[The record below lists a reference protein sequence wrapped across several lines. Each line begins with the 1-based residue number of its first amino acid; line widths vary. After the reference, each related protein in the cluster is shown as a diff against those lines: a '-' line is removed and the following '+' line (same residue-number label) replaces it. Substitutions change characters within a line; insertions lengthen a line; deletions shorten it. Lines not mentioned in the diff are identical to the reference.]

1 MWTIIG
7 KFSHTTVDN
16 VERKWRGK
24 LRHGFGKTEPGDHEM
39 VHQVLTHETCKWRR
53 KRPSR
58 TLLHRLGPR
67 SGDRLSAP
75 DPHFDFPASSPIFAG
90 APRWAPNRSLWNSCF
105 WVHAR
110 WVCTLYFHA
119 RGGVFGTIT
128 VCHRAG
134 RFSRSAESFGGEDRS
149 APRGTPA
156 PQIPHSRWRRQR
168 LLWHTFDR
176 QRLNLARTGYWDRRW
191 RARMI

>member
-1 MWTIIG
+1 VNNHWKIQPHDCG
-7 KFSHTTVDN
+7 Q
-16 VERKWRGK
+16 RGK
-24 LRHGFGKTEPGDHEM
+24 KVTRKITSWVWKNRTRRPRNGPSGANARDVQVKTKEAIAN
-39 VHQVLTHETCKWRR
+39 
-53 KRPSR
+53 
-58 TLLHRLGPR
+58 TLASPRAR

-75 DPHFDFPASSPIFAG
+75 DPHFDFPASSPIFSG

-119 RGGVFGTIT
+119 WGGVFGTIT

-156 PQIPHSRWRRQR
+156 PQIPHSR
-168 LLWHTFDR
+168 
-176 QRLNLARTGYWDRRW
+176 
-191 RARMI
+191 